1 MHLIKSLKIKL
12 LLCSFIPLFLQANEQ
27 DILSKDRLQLFE
39 LNQNKVDEST
49 KKLKKDW
56 INPITYKYSKNYG
69 ESADLEKSMITVNQ
83 PIFKSGGIYKA
94 IEYAKSSQKYST
106 LDIDI
111 QRKNLI
117 KDAYTLLFNINKTNY
132 EIKRSKIQVKNANID
147 INRKKEQVLNGFL
160 DASFLDNAIL
170 DANKAKITLADLEQ
184 KKKEQ
189 INSFN
194 NFASSNY
201 ESFDLPSFDLI
212 DEENYLEKNLE
223 LSKTKADI
231 DTKYQYKGV
240 TLAKYL
246 PSVNATFDYTKNHS
260 STNNLD
266 DNVKNYGIAISV
278 PLDVRT
284 FNDIEVSQIDYL
296 TAKLNLKNKIL
307 EEKNF
312 YKSKLAKIDTIN
324 SKITITKEDY
334 KLYDSL
340 LSIMIEESDAGL
352 KTASD
357 VQTLQNSQKI
367 KALDLKIY
375 KIDKQIELLEVYAK
389 LK

>member
-56 INPITYKYSKNYG
+56 INPIIYKYSKNYG

-117 KDAYTLLFNINKTNY
+117 KDAYALLFNINKTNY

-324 SKITITKEDY
+324 SKIKITKEDY

-340 LSIMIEESDAGL
+340 LSVMIEESDAGL

>member
-117 KDAYTLLFNINKTNY
+117 KDAYALLFNINKTNY